1 MGVPLRIKNYSER
14 FALVDGIPF
23 TLPVQAR
30 NSPALMAGFFCDYD
44 KAAALLPGNEIH
56 PVRYLNG
63 KAIFMVTVIDYRETS
78 IGKYIE
84 YSIAIACTRGRS
96 PAPKMLPVIF
106 MKHYHTGQFILD
118 LPVSSEI
125 SVKGGKGIWG
135 MPKHKASL
143 DFLITDKMVSAQ
155 YEKDGQFAFRIEIEK
170 PAKCNLPVKVG
181 SVNYSHF
188 RNMLIASYI
197 YIDAKAGIRL
207 GNSAKGTLFI
217 GDHPRT
223 QFMRELNIES
233 KPFFTF
239 YTPAAIGVLD
249 DHFECWFMT
258 YPDKPASVT
267 PEGFE
272 SVADLTLD
280 EEWLPA
286 PSFTDYQKFRI

>member
-1 MGVPLRIKNYSER
+1 MGIPQRIKNYSGR
-14 FALVDGIPF
+14 FSLVDGIPF

-30 NSPALMAGFFCDYD
+30 NSPTLMAGFFCDYK
-44 KAAALLPGNEIH
+44 KAADLLPGNEIH
-56 PVRYLNG
+56 PVRYFNG

-84 YSIAIACTRGRS
+84 YSIAIACTRGSR
-96 PAPKMLPVIF
+96 PAPKMLPVVF
-106 MKHYHTGQFILD
+106 MKYYHTGQFILD

-143 DFLITDKMVSAQ
+143 DFLITDTMVSSQ
-155 YEKDGQFAFRIEIEK
+155 YEKDGEFAFRIEIEK
-170 PAKCNLPVKVG
+170 PARCNLPVKVG

-188 RNMLIASYI
+188 RNMLMASYI

-207 GNSAKGTLFI
+207 GRKAKGALFI

-223 QFMRELNIES
+223 RFMRDLDIES

-249 DHFECWFMT
+249 DHFECWFMS
-258 YPDKPASVT
+258 YRDKPAKVT

-280 EEWLPA
+280 EGWLPP
-286 PSFTDYQKFRI
+286 PSVTDYQKFRI

>member
-1 MGVPLRIKNYSER
+1 MGIPGRIKNYSGR

-30 NSPALMAGFFCDYD
+30 NSPALMAGFFCDYK
-44 KAAALLPGNEIH
+44 KAAELLPGNEIH
-56 PVRYLNG
+56 PVRYFNG

-84 YSIAIACTRGRS
+84 YSIAIACTRGPR
-96 PAPKMLPVIF
+96 PAPKMLPVIL

-143 DFLITDKMVSAQ
+143 DFIITDKMVSSQ
-155 YEKDGQFAFRIEIEK
+155 YEKDGEFAFRIEIEK
-170 PAKCNLPVKVG
+170 PARCNLPVKVG

-188 RNMLIASYI
+188 RNMLMASYI

-207 GNSAKGTLFI
+207 GRKARGALFI
-217 GDHPRT
+217 GNHPRT
-223 QFMRELNIES
+223 RFMRDLEIDS

-239 YTPAAIGVLD
+239 YTPSAIGVLD
-249 DHFECWFMT
+249 DHFECWFMS
-258 YPDKPASVT
+258 YRDKPAKVT

-272 SVADLTLD
+272 SVASLTLD
-280 EEWLPA
+280 EEWLPP